1 MTYNRFMMLLMAFCV
16 GFNINS
22 ILLLFVNVEFSET
35 KLFILCVAT
44 IICTIS
50 LIDSE
55 WQERVSRL

>member
-1 MTYNRFMMLLMAFCV
+1 MMLLMAFCV